1 MLNSRQI
8 QTTPNNDD
16 ANKFT
21 FKGKKYIISIIL
33 IIISGRNR
41 RYKRWKN

>member
-16 ANKFT
+16 RNKFT
-21 FKGKKYIISIIL
+21 FKGKKYIYL
-33 IIISGRNR
+33 N
-41 RYKRWKN
+41 YFDYN